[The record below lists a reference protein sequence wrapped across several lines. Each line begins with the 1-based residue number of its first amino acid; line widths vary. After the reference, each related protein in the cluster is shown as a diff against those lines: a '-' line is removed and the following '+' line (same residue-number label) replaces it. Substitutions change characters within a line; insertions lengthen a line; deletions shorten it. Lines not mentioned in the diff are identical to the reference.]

1 MLMLALFLQSSI
13 GTIKIPDIGV
23 SWFDKILHFI
33 VFGILGLL
41 TARGFRHS
49 TGTRMRDRFMSWSI
63 IICILYGASDEI
75 HQLWIPG
82 RFASFWDWIAD
93 ILGIITFILI
103 YISKT
108 KRMDKKDNDI
118 SP

>member
-1 MLMLALFLQSSI
+1 MFALFIQSSI
-13 GTIKIPDIGV
+13 GTIEIPDIGV
-23 SWFDKILHFI
+23 TWLDKILHFI

-49 TGTRMRDRFMSWSI
+49 TSTRLRSQFMSLSI

-103 YISKT
+103 YISKA
-108 KRMDKKDNDI
+108 KRMDSMNNEI
-118 SP
+118 RNMN